1 MFCPYMSLC
10 FCNHSAVR
18 GQTPP
23 GMRRQI
29 LRIMVAVGLPGG
41 ARPADP
47 SGGRIH
53 LDPEETIVSTDAV
66 VPTGLASTTELV
78 LEGLQDGGRLLL
90 MIAMT
95 LFLSY
100 FLFMLGAVLFSTT
113 ADRVRS
119 ARVRHR
125 RDDLEGLRSAR
136 KSRSAPQRISA

>member
-1 MFCPYMSLC
+1 M
-10 FCNHSAVR
+10 
-18 GQTPP
+18 
-23 GMRRQI
+23 
-29 LRIMVAVGLPGG
+29 
-41 ARPADP
+41 
-47 SGGRIH
+47 
-53 LDPEETIVSTDAV
+53 STDAV
-66 VPTGLASTTELV
+66 VPTGLASTTELIQ
-78 LEGLQDGGRLLL
+78 EGLQDGGRLLL

-100 FLFMLGAVLFSTT
+100 FLFMLGAVLFSPT

>member
-1 MFCPYMSLC
+1 MLLQPLYCAGV
-10 FCNHSAVR
+10 NAAWNANANSAHHGGSWSAR
-18 GQTPP
+18 G
-23 GMRRQI
+23 
-29 LRIMVAVGLPGG
+29 V
-41 ARPADP
+41 RPADP

-113 ADRVRS
+113 ADRVRY

-125 RDDLEGLRSAR
+125 RDELEDLRSAR
-136 KSRSAPQRISA
+136 VSRSAPQRISA